1 MIDISTREASGRFL
15 QKLGKKY
22 DNFVV
27 LDADLSVSTM
37 TSEFAKEFPYR
48 FFDVGCAEQNLVGVS
63 AGLSMGGNTVFANTY
78 SMFLMR
84 AWEQIRNTIA
94 HDNLNVKFLASHSG
108 LTNSADGSSHQCLE
122 DFAIMR
128 VIPNMIVLN
137 PADKIETEKII
148 ESELNRKGCAYI
160 RLNRIPTLKIHAE
173 NYEFKLGEPE
183 LLREGSDITIFTTGT
198 MIEQTLSAADTLDID
213 DISVQVVNISSI
225 KPLNK
230 NKIIQFAKETGRI
243 LTIEEHNVYGGM
255 GSAISEIL
263 SENYPIPIKI
273 MGVQDRFGESGT
285 YEHLQQKF
293 GLKSI
298 DIVKNIKNIINE
310 KFK

>member
-298 DIVKNIKNIINE
+298 DIHKRKV
-310 KFK
+310 